1 VQVFTHARANIFASA
16 AAVVEDVLVEELETA
31 ADAPPASRPNVDNL
45 ARATNRRRM
54 KLRPPEPTTVDFH
67 LDRDFLPPAF
77 VQQDIRVDAERHL
90 VLATTHQL
98 DVLSRARTWFLDG
111 TFKVV
116 RRPFTQ
122 LLSIHAFLHKDDS
135 IKQVPL
141 VFILMTRR
149 RKKDYKVLRAVVA
162 SLPVG
167 PRVKRFV
174 LDFESGLWQA
184 LRSVFVSTNVCIR
197 GCNFHWAQAVWRK
210 VQELGL
216 QVCFH
221 FSAQTLD
228 K

>member
-16 AAVVEDVLVEELETA
+16 AAVVEDVLVEE
-31 ADAPPASRPNVDNL
+31 
-45 ARATNRRRM
+45 
-54 KLRPPEPTTVDFH
+54 
-67 LDRDFLPPAF
+67 
-77 VQQDIRVDAERHL
+77 
-90 VLATTHQL
+90 
-98 DVLSRARTWFLDG
+98 
-111 TFKVV
+111 
-116 RRPFTQ
+116 
-122 LLSIHAFLHKDDS
+122 
-135 IKQVPL
+135 
-141 VFILMTRR
+141 
-149 RKKDYKVLRAVVA
+149 VLRAVVA

>member
-1 VQVFTHARANIFASA
+1 MFNSNYSPSTVTIAVTDSGRTDGRTDMYGSAPYFVQLNNAQTNEKLYRLYSSSSIQHTNAII
-16 AAVVEDVLVEELETA
+16 VLLLACRFSHTPERTFLRLQPPLLKMYVEE
-31 ADAPPASRPNVDNL
+31 
-45 ARATNRRRM
+45 
-54 KLRPPEPTTVDFH
+54 
-67 LDRDFLPPAF
+67 
-77 VQQDIRVDAERHL
+77 
-90 VLATTHQL
+90 
-98 DVLSRARTWFLDG
+98 
-111 TFKVV
+111 
-116 RRPFTQ
+116 
-122 LLSIHAFLHKDDS
+122 
-135 IKQVPL
+135 
-141 VFILMTRR
+141 
-149 RKKDYKVLRAVVA
+149 VLRAVVA